1 MRYVVM
7 ALQDYFHISDFDAR
21 RDHAGNRTA
30 PYSAEKVLALRNFKN
45 DFIVYEQ
52 TGPDG
57 NSDLRFVKIGLD
69 RPFRQIY
76 FDISREYTLPGVGR
90 SGWFYSDGPGY
101 PFPQFTEAQID
112 DETGI
117 IRQSGL
123 LKLREIPS
131 NWAKDG
137 DGLYSIFLWCTR
149 ANPTAGDVRW
159 EIPIRG
165 INYIF
170 SDDHDLERIRSDIM
184 EASQGKGWGPK
195 HVLARDFIM
204 QQVRRKFDKKDLSA
218 FDIVNP
224 WELRETSTFLA
235 MSFIYKYELS
245 KLNGD
250 IFDTQSKSFYEKA
263 KKSFDEYVLSI
274 DTNRDGKV
282 DADDA
287 VLVGDDMVNSIGL
300 EWT

>member
-1 MRYVVM
+1 MWFVM
-7 ALQDYFHISDFDAR
+7 ALQDFFRISNFDAR
-21 RDHAGNRTA
+21 IHNNPNVRTQ
-30 PYSAEKVLALRNFKN
+30 PLSAEKILALRNFKN
-45 DFIVYEQ
+45 DNLPYNQ
-52 TGPDG
+52 TG
-57 NSDLRFVKIGLD
+57 NADLNFIKIGLD
-69 RPFRQIY
+69 RPFRQVY
-76 FDISREYTLPGVGR
+76 FDIPTPPNLPNVGR
-90 SGWFYSDGPGY
+90 SEFYYLRQAGYNLGPLNV
-101 PFPQFTEAQID
+101 TNSD

-117 IRQSGL
+117 LRQSGFFKITEL
-123 LKLREIPS
+123 PTD
-131 NWAKDG
+131 WGKDN
-137 DGLYSIFLWCTR
+137 DGLYSILIWCAR
-149 ANPTAGDVRW
+149 ADTSLGDTDW
-159 EIPIRG
+159 QLPIRG

-170 SDDHDLERIRSDIM
+170 SDDNDLQRIRSDIM
-184 EASQGKGWGPK
+184 EASQGRGWGPK

-224 WELRETSTFLA
+224 WELREASSFLA

-282 DADDA
+282 DSDDT